1 MKLIN
6 NQTLRQAITAHQ
18 EGKFDEAE
26 KLYQK
31 ILETQPTHP
40 DANHNLGVLKVL
52 LNKSADALLLF
63 KIAVESNPSIEQ
75 YWYSY
80 SNTLIREKKF
90 KEAEAISR
98 KAIKFKPN
106 FVTIHF
112 NLGFIL
118 NESGRFKEA
127 ELSYKKAITL
137 KPEFVEAYYNLG
149 VTLQALGRADE
160 AVESYKKAIIL
171 KPKFVEAHNNL
182 GVILKDFGKFDD
194 AEASYKKAIEYKVD
208 YAEAFSNLGEVQKS
222 LERID
227 DSLSNYEYAYQ
238 LKPDLDY
245 LLGALI
251 HLKMNFCIW
260 DDLPKNIHM
269 LTKKIN
275 NGEKASTPFALL
287 SLIDDPSIHKKAAEI
302 YSNDKF
308 PRSNI
313 FPRIPQYHD
322 HEKIKIGYFS
332 ADFWNHPTSYLT
344 AELYENHDRKKFEIH
359 AFSFGLDTNDKFNI
373 RIKEGVDY
381 FHDVRMMSDY
391 DVVKLV
397 RSLEID
403 IAIDLKGFTGMNRQG
418 IFAMSTA
425 PIQVSYLGYPGTMAV
440 DYLDYLIA
448 DRTLILK
455 EKEKDYSEKIVYM
468 PNSYQPNVSKKS
480 AFKSS
485 LTRQD
490 VGLPNRG
497 FVFCCFNNQY
507 KITPLTFAGW
517 MRILKATDGSVLWLL
532 VNNINAAKN
541 LKKEA
546 VKLGINED
554 RLIFAN
560 YIPNEEHLKR
570 IQLAD
575 LFIDTLP
582 YNAHTTASDA
592 LRMGLPVL
600 TCIGDSFAGRVAAS
614 LLNAVRLPELITT
627 SQDQYES
634 LAIALAKNP
643 EKMKIIKDKL
653 VNNLN
658 KTTLY
663 DAALYTRNLEVAYS
677 VMYKRFKNKID
688 LNDIKINS

>member
-1 MKLIN
+1 MITD
-6 NQTLRQAITAHQ
+6 QTLQRAITAHQ
-18 EGKFDEAE
+18 EGRLEEADH
-26 KLYQK
+26 LYQK

-118 NESGRFKEA
+118 NEIGKFKEA

-149 VTLQALGRADE
+149 VTLQALGRTDE
-160 AVESYKKAIIL
+160 AVESYKKAIML

-182 GVILKDFGKFDD
+182 GVILKDLGKFDD

-208 YAEAFSNLGEVQKS
+208 YAEALSNLGEVQKS
-222 LERID
+222 LGRID
-227 DSLSNYEYAYQ
+227 DSLSNYKYAYQ

-260 DDLPKNIHM
+260 DDLPKNINM

-381 FHDVRMMSDY
+381 FHDVRTMSDY

-532 VNNINAAKN
+532 VSNINAAKN

-653 VNNLN
+653 INNLN

>member
-1 MKLIN
+1 MITD
-6 NQTLRQAITAHQ
+6 QTLQRAITAHQ
-18 EGKFDEAE
+18 EGRLEEADH
-26 KLYQK
+26 LYQK

-80 SNTLIREKKF
+80 SNTLIREKKLE
-90 KEAEAISR
+90 EAEAISR

-118 NESGRFKEA
+118 NEIGKFKEA

-149 VTLQALGRADE
+149 VTLQALGRTDE
-160 AVESYKKAIIL
+160 AVESYKKAIML

-182 GVILKDFGKFDD
+182 GVILKDLGKFDD

-208 YAEAFSNLGEVQKS
+208 YAEALSNLGEVQKS
-222 LERID
+222 LGRID
-227 DSLSNYEYAYQ
+227 DSLSNYKYAYQ

-260 DDLPKNIHM
+260 DDLPKNINM

-381 FHDVRMMSDY
+381 FHDVRTMSDY

-532 VNNINAAKN
+532 VSNINAAKN

-634 LAIALAKNP
+634 SAIALAKNP

-653 VNNLN
+653 INNLN

>member
-1 MKLIN
+1 MITD
-6 NQTLRQAITAHQ
+6 QTLQRAITAHQ
-18 EGKFDEAE
+18 EGRLEEADH
-26 KLYQK
+26 LYQK

-118 NESGRFKEA
+118 NEIGKFKEA

-149 VTLQALGRADE
+149 ATLQALGRTDE
-160 AVESYKKAIIL
+160 AVESYKKAIML

-182 GVILKDFGKFDD
+182 GVILKDLGKFDD

-208 YAEAFSNLGEVQKS
+208 YAEALSNLGEVQK
-222 LERID
+222 LLGRID
-227 DSLSNYEYAYQ
+227 DSLSNYKYAYQ

-260 DDLPKNIHM
+260 DDLPKNINM

-373 RIKEGVDY
+373 RIREGVDY
-381 FHDVRMMSDY
+381 FHDVQTMSDY

-532 VNNINAAKN
+532 VSNINAAKN

-634 LAIALAKNP
+634 SAIALAKNP

-653 VNNLN
+653 INNLN

>member
-1 MKLIN
+1 MITD
-6 NQTLRQAITAHQ
+6 QTLKQAIKAHQ
-18 EGKFDEAE
+18 VGRLEEADH
-26 KLYQK
+26 LYQK

-80 SNTLIREKKF
+80 SNTLIREKKLE
-90 KEAEAISR
+90 EAEAISR

-118 NESGRFKEA
+118 NEIGKFKEA

-149 VTLQALGRADE
+149 ATLQALGRTDE
-160 AVESYKKAIIL
+160 AVESYKKAIML

-182 GVILKDFGKFDD
+182 GVILKDLGKFDD

-208 YAEAFSNLGEVQKS
+208 YAEALSNLGEVQK
-222 LERID
+222 LLGRID
-227 DSLSNYEYAYQ
+227 DSLSNYKYAYQ

-260 DDLPKNIHM
+260 DDLPKNINM

-313 FPRIPQYHD
+313 FPRIPQYHG
-322 HEKIKIGYFS
+322 HEKIRIGYFS

-373 RIKEGVDY
+373 RIREGVDY
-381 FHDVRMMSDY
+381 FHDVQTMSDY

-532 VNNINAAKN
+532 VSNINAAKN

>member
-1 MKLIN
+1 MESNIN
-6 NQTLRQAITAHQ
+6 RILKQAITTHQ
-18 EGKFDEAE
+18 EGRLEEAE
-26 KLYQK
+26 HLYQK

-118 NESGRFKEA
+118 NEIGKFKEA

-149 VTLQALGRADE
+149 ATLQALGRTDE
-160 AVESYKKAIIL
+160 AVESYKKAIML

-182 GVILKDFGKFDD
+182 GVILKDLGKFDD

-208 YAEAFSNLGEVQKS
+208 YAEALSNLGEVQKS
-222 LERID
+222 LGRID
-227 DSLSNYEYAYQ
+227 DSLSNYKYAYQ

-260 DDLPKNIHM
+260 DDLPKNINM

-381 FHDVRMMSDY
+381 FHDVRTMSDY

-425 PIQVSYLGYPGTMAV
+425 PIQVKTGNPIFRASLVVVCALQG
-440 DYLDYLIA
+440 
-448 DRTLILK
+448 
-455 EKEKDYSEKIVYM
+455 
-468 PNSYQPNVSKKS
+468 NVSIKRS
-480 AFKSS
+480 ANCILFKCSS
-485 LTRQD
+485 
-490 VGLPNRG
+490 
-497 FVFCCFNNQY
+497 F
-507 KITPLTFAGW
+507 
-517 MRILKATDGSVLWLL
+517 
-532 VNNINAAKN
+532 
-541 LKKEA
+541 
-546 VKLGINED
+546 GI
-554 RLIFAN
+554 
-560 YIPNEEHLKR
+560 
-570 IQLAD
+570 
-575 LFIDTLP
+575 
-582 YNAHTTASDA
+582 
-592 LRMGLPVL
+592 
-600 TCIGDSFAGRVAAS
+600 
-614 LLNAVRLPELITT
+614 
-627 SQDQYES
+627 
-634 LAIALAKNP
+634 
-643 EKMKIIKDKL
+643 
-653 VNNLN
+653 
-658 KTTLY
+658 
-663 DAALYTRNLEVAYS
+663 
-677 VMYKRFKNKID
+677 
-688 LNDIKINS
+688 

>member
-1 MKLIN
+1 MITD
-6 NQTLRQAITAHQ
+6 QTLQRAITAHQ
-18 EGKFDEAE
+18 EGRLEEADH
-26 KLYQK
+26 LYQK

-118 NESGRFKEA
+118 NEIGKFKEA

-149 VTLQALGRADE
+149 ATLQALGRTDE
-160 AVESYKKAIIL
+160 AVESYKKAIML

-182 GVILKDFGKFDD
+182 GVILKDLGKFDD

-208 YAEAFSNLGEVQKS
+208 YAEALSNLGEVQKS
-222 LERID
+222 LGRID
-227 DSLSNYEYAYQ
+227 DSLSNYKYAYQ

-260 DDLPKNIHM
+260 DDLPKNINM

-381 FHDVRMMSDY
+381 FHDVRTMSDY

>member
-1 MKLIN
+1 MITD
-6 NQTLRQAITAHQ
+6 QTLKQAIKAHQ
-18 EGKFDEAE
+18 VGRLEEADH
-26 KLYQK
+26 LYQK

-80 SNTLIREKKF
+80 SNTLIREKKLE
-90 KEAEAISR
+90 EAEAISR

-118 NESGRFKEA
+118 NEIGKFKEA

-149 VTLQALGRADE
+149 VTLQALGRTDE
-160 AVESYKKAIIL
+160 AVESYKKAIML

-182 GVILKDFGKFDD
+182 GVILKDLGKFDD

-208 YAEAFSNLGEVQKS
+208 YAEALSNLGEVQK
-222 LERID
+222 LLGRID
-227 DSLSNYEYAYQ
+227 DSLSNYKYAYQ

-260 DDLPKNIHM
+260 DDLPKNINM

-313 FPRIPQYHD
+313 FPRIPQYHG
-322 HEKIKIGYFS
+322 HEKIRIGYFS

-373 RIKEGVDY
+373 RIREGVDY
-381 FHDVRMMSDY
+381 FHDVQTMSDY

-532 VNNINAAKN
+532 VSNINAAKN

-634 LAIALAKNP
+634 SAIALAKNP

-653 VNNLN
+653 INNLN

>member
-1 MKLIN
+1 MITD
-6 NQTLRQAITAHQ
+6 QTLQRAITAHQ
-18 EGKFDEAE
+18 EGRLEEADH
-26 KLYQK
+26 LYQK

-118 NESGRFKEA
+118 NEIGKFKEA

-149 VTLQALGRADE
+149 VTLQALGRTDE
-160 AVESYKKAIIL
+160 AVESYKKAIML

-182 GVILKDFGKFDD
+182 GVILKDLGKFDD

-208 YAEAFSNLGEVQKS
+208 YAEALSNLGEVQKS
-222 LERID
+222 LGRID
-227 DSLSNYEYAYQ
+227 DSLSNYKYAYQ

-260 DDLPKNIHM
+260 DDLPKNINM

-373 RIKEGVDY
+373 RIREGVDY
-381 FHDVRMMSDY
+381 FHDVQTMSDY

>member
-1 MKLIN
+1 MITD
-6 NQTLRQAITAHQ
+6 QTLKQAIKAHQ
-18 EGKFDEAE
+18 VGRLEEADH
-26 KLYQK
+26 LYQK

-118 NESGRFKEA
+118 NEIGKFKEA

-149 VTLQALGRADE
+149 ATLQALGRTDE
-160 AVESYKKAIIL
+160 AVESYKKAIML

-182 GVILKDFGKFDD
+182 GVILKDLGKFDD

-208 YAEAFSNLGEVQKS
+208 YAEALSNLGEVQKS
-222 LERID
+222 LGRID
-227 DSLSNYEYAYQ
+227 DSLSNYKYAYQ

-260 DDLPKNIHM
+260 DDLPKNINM

-308 PRSNI
+308 PRANI

-381 FHDVRMMSDY
+381 FHDVRTMSDY

-634 LAIALAKNP
+634 SAIALAKNP

-653 VNNLN
+653 INNLN

>member
-1 MKLIN
+1 MITD
-6 NQTLRQAITAHQ
+6 QTLQRAITAHQ
-18 EGKFDEAE
+18 EGRLEEADH
-26 KLYQK
+26 LYQK

-80 SNTLIREKKF
+80 SNTLIREKKLE
-90 KEAEAISR
+90 EAEAISR

-118 NESGRFKEA
+118 NEIGKFKEA

-149 VTLQALGRADE
+149 VTLQALGRTDE
-160 AVESYKKAIIL
+160 AVESYKKAIML

-182 GVILKDFGKFDD
+182 GVILKDLGKFDD

-208 YAEAFSNLGEVQKS
+208 YAEALSNLGEVQK
-222 LERID
+222 LLGRID
-227 DSLSNYEYAYQ
+227 DSLSNYKYAYQ

-260 DDLPKNIHM
+260 DDLPKNINM

-373 RIKEGVDY
+373 RIREGVDY
-381 FHDVRMMSDY
+381 FHDVQTMSDY

-532 VNNINAAKN
+532 VSNINAAKN

-634 LAIALAKNP
+634 SAIALAKNP

>member
-1 MKLIN
+1 MITD
-6 NQTLRQAITAHQ
+6 QTLKQAIKAHQ
-18 EGKFDEAE
+18 VGRLEEADH
-26 KLYQK
+26 LYQK

-118 NESGRFKEA
+118 NEIGKFKEA

-149 VTLQALGRADE
+149 ATLQALGRTDE
-160 AVESYKKAIIL
+160 AVESYKKAIML

-182 GVILKDFGKFDD
+182 GVILKDLGKFDD

-208 YAEAFSNLGEVQKS
+208 YAEALSNLGEVQKS
-222 LERID
+222 LGRID
-227 DSLSNYEYAYQ
+227 DSLSNYKYAYQ

-260 DDLPKNIHM
+260 DDLPKNINM

-381 FHDVRMMSDY
+381 FHDVRTMSDY

-653 VNNLN
+653 INNLN

>member
-1 MKLIN
+1 MITD
-6 NQTLRQAITAHQ
+6 QTLQRAITAHQ
-18 EGKFDEAE
+18 EGRLEEADH
-26 KLYQK
+26 LYQK

-118 NESGRFKEA
+118 NEIGKFKEA

-149 VTLQALGRADE
+149 ATLQALGRTDE
-160 AVESYKKAIIL
+160 AVESYKKAIML

-182 GVILKDFGKFDD
+182 GVILKDLGKFDD

-208 YAEAFSNLGEVQKS
+208 YAEALSNLGEVQKS
-222 LERID
+222 LGRID
-227 DSLSNYEYAYQ
+227 DSLSNYKYAYQ

-260 DDLPKNIHM
+260 DDLPKNINM

-373 RIKEGVDY
+373 RIREGVDY
-381 FHDVRMMSDY
+381 FHDVQTMSDY

-532 VNNINAAKN
+532 VSNINAAKN

-634 LAIALAKNP
+634 SAIALAKNP

-653 VNNLN
+653 INNLN

>member
-1 MKLIN
+1 MITD
-6 NQTLRQAITAHQ
+6 QTLKQAIKAHQ
-18 EGKFDEAE
+18 VGRLEEADH
-26 KLYQK
+26 LYQK

-80 SNTLIREKKF
+80 SNTLIREKKLE
-90 KEAEAISR
+90 EAEAISR

-118 NESGRFKEA
+118 NEIGKFKEA

-149 VTLQALGRADE
+149 VTLQALGRTDE
-160 AVESYKKAIIL
+160 AVESYKKAIML

-182 GVILKDFGKFDD
+182 GVILKDLGKFDD

-208 YAEAFSNLGEVQKS
+208 YAEALSNLGEVQK
-222 LERID
+222 LLGRID
-227 DSLSNYEYAYQ
+227 DSLSNYKYAYQ

-260 DDLPKNIHM
+260 DDLPKNINM

-313 FPRIPQYHD
+313 FPRIPQYHG
-322 HEKIKIGYFS
+322 HEKIRIGYFS

-381 FHDVRMMSDY
+381 FHDVRTMSDY

-532 VNNINAAKN
+532 VSNINAAKN

-634 LAIALAKNP
+634 SAIALAKNP

-653 VNNLN
+653 INNLN

>member
-1 MKLIN
+1 MITD
-6 NQTLRQAITAHQ
+6 QTLKQAIKAHQ
-18 EGKFDEAE
+18 VGRLEEADH
-26 KLYQK
+26 LYQK

-80 SNTLIREKKF
+80 SNTLIREKKLE
-90 KEAEAISR
+90 EAEAISR

-118 NESGRFKEA
+118 NEIGKFKEA

-149 VTLQALGRADE
+149 VTLQALGRTDE
-160 AVESYKKAIIL
+160 AVESYKKAIML

-182 GVILKDFGKFDD
+182 GVILKDLGKFDD

-208 YAEAFSNLGEVQKS
+208 YAEALSNLGEVQKS
-222 LERID
+222 LGRID
-227 DSLSNYEYAYQ
+227 DSLSNYKYAYQ

-260 DDLPKNIHM
+260 DDLPKNINM

-381 FHDVRMMSDY
+381 FHDVRTMSDY

-532 VNNINAAKN
+532 VSNINAAKN

-634 LAIALAKNP
+634 SAIALAKNP

-653 VNNLN
+653 INNLN

>member
-1 MKLIN
+1 MITD
-6 NQTLRQAITAHQ
+6 QTLKQAIKAHQ
-18 EGKFDEAE
+18 VGRLEEADH
-26 KLYQK
+26 LYQK

-80 SNTLIREKKF
+80 SNTLIREKKLE
-90 KEAEAISR
+90 EAEAISR

-118 NESGRFKEA
+118 NEIGKFKEA

-149 VTLQALGRADE
+149 VTLQALGRTDE
-160 AVESYKKAIIL
+160 AVESYKKAIML

-182 GVILKDFGKFDD
+182 GVILKDLGKFDD

-208 YAEAFSNLGEVQKS
+208 YAEALSNLGEVQK
-222 LERID
+222 LLGRID
-227 DSLSNYEYAYQ
+227 DSLSNYKYAYQ

-260 DDLPKNIHM
+260 DDLPKNINM

-313 FPRIPQYHD
+313 FPRIPQYHG
-322 HEKIKIGYFS
+322 HEKIRIGYFS

-373 RIKEGVDY
+373 RIREGVDY
-381 FHDVRMMSDY
+381 FHDVQTMSDY

-532 VNNINAAKN
+532 VSNINAAKN

-627 SQDQYES
+627 SQDQYKS
-634 LAIALAKNP
+634 SAIALAKNP

-653 VNNLN
+653 INNLN

>member
-1 MKLIN
+1 MITD
-6 NQTLRQAITAHQ
+6 QTLKQAIKAHQ
-18 EGKFDEAE
+18 VGRLEEADH
-26 KLYQK
+26 LYQK

-80 SNTLIREKKF
+80 SNTLIREKKLE
-90 KEAEAISR
+90 EAEAISR

-118 NESGRFKEA
+118 NEIGKFKEA

-149 VTLQALGRADE
+149 VTLQALGRTDE
-160 AVESYKKAIIL
+160 AVESYKKAIML

-182 GVILKDFGKFDD
+182 GVILKDLGKFDD

-208 YAEAFSNLGEVQKS
+208 YAEALSNLGEVQK
-222 LERID
+222 LLGRID
-227 DSLSNYEYAYQ
+227 DSLSNYKYAYQ

-260 DDLPKNIHM
+260 DDLPKNINM

-313 FPRIPQYHD
+313 FPRIPQYHG
-322 HEKIKIGYFS
+322 HEKIRIGYFS

-381 FHDVRMMSDY
+381 FHDVRTMSDY

-532 VNNINAAKN
+532 VSNINAAKN

-634 LAIALAKNP
+634 SAIALAKNP

>member
-1 MKLIN
+1 MITD
-6 NQTLRQAITAHQ
+6 QTLKQAIKAHQ
-18 EGKFDEAE
+18 VGRLEEADH
-26 KLYQK
+26 LYQK

-118 NESGRFKEA
+118 NEIGKFKEA

-149 VTLQALGRADE
+149 ATLQALGRTDE
-160 AVESYKKAIIL
+160 AVESYKKAIML

-182 GVILKDFGKFDD
+182 GVILKDLGKFDD

-208 YAEAFSNLGEVQKS
+208 YAEALSNLGEVQKS
-222 LERID
+222 LGRID
-227 DSLSNYEYAYQ
+227 DSLSNYKYAYQ

-260 DDLPKNIHM
+260 DDLPKNINM

-313 FPRIPQYHD
+313 FPRIPQYHG
-322 HEKIKIGYFS
+322 HEKIRIGYFS

-373 RIKEGVDY
+373 RIREGVDY
-381 FHDVRMMSDY
+381 FHDVQTMSDY

-532 VNNINAAKN
+532 VSNINAAKN

-634 LAIALAKNP
+634 SAIALAKNP

-653 VNNLN
+653 INNLN

>member
-1 MKLIN
+1 MITD
-6 NQTLRQAITAHQ
+6 QTLQRAITAHQ
-18 EGKFDEAE
+18 EGRLEEADH
-26 KLYQK
+26 LYQK

-118 NESGRFKEA
+118 NEIGKFKEA

-149 VTLQALGRADE
+149 ATLQALGRTDE
-160 AVESYKKAIIL
+160 AVESYKKAIML

-182 GVILKDFGKFDD
+182 GVILKDLGKFDD

-208 YAEAFSNLGEVQKS
+208 YAEALSNLGEVQKS
-222 LERID
+222 LGRID
-227 DSLSNYEYAYQ
+227 DSLSNYKYAYQ

-260 DDLPKNIHM
+260 DDLPKNINM

-381 FHDVRMMSDY
+381 FHDVRTMSDY

-653 VNNLN
+653 INNLN

>member
-1 MKLIN
+1 MITD
-6 NQTLRQAITAHQ
+6 QTLKQAIKAHQ
-18 EGKFDEAE
+18 VGRLEEADH
-26 KLYQK
+26 LYQK

-118 NESGRFKEA
+118 NEIGKFKEA

-149 VTLQALGRADE
+149 ATLQALGRTDE
-160 AVESYKKAIIL
+160 AVESYKKAIML

-182 GVILKDFGKFDD
+182 GVILKDLGKFDD

-208 YAEAFSNLGEVQKS
+208 YAEALSNLGEVQKS
-222 LERID
+222 LGRID
-227 DSLSNYEYAYQ
+227 DSLSNYKYAYQ

-260 DDLPKNIHM
+260 DDLPKNINM

-381 FHDVRMMSDY
+381 FHDVRTMSDY

-532 VNNINAAKN
+532 VSNINAAKN

-653 VNNLN
+653 INNLN

>member
-1 MKLIN
+1 MITD
-6 NQTLRQAITAHQ
+6 QTLQRAITAHQ
-18 EGKFDEAE
+18 EGRLEEADH
-26 KLYQK
+26 LYQK

-118 NESGRFKEA
+118 NEIGKFKEA

-149 VTLQALGRADE
+149 ATLQALGRTDE
-160 AVESYKKAIIL
+160 AVESYKKAIML

-182 GVILKDFGKFDD
+182 GVILKDLGKFDD

-208 YAEAFSNLGEVQKS
+208 YAEALSNLGEVQKS
-222 LERID
+222 LGRID
-227 DSLSNYEYAYQ
+227 DSLSNYKYAYQ

-260 DDLPKNIHM
+260 DDLPKNINM

-313 FPRIPQYHD
+313 FPRIPQYHG
-322 HEKIKIGYFS
+322 HEKIRIGYFS

-381 FHDVRMMSDY
+381 FHDVRTMSDY

-532 VNNINAAKN
+532 VSNINAAKN

-634 LAIALAKNP
+634 SAIALAKNP

-653 VNNLN
+653 INNLN

>member
-1 MKLIN
+1 MITD
-6 NQTLRQAITAHQ
+6 QTLQRAITAHQ
-18 EGKFDEAE
+18 EGRLEEADH
-26 KLYQK
+26 LYQK

-118 NESGRFKEA
+118 NEIGKFKEA

-149 VTLQALGRADE
+149 ATLQALGRTDE
-160 AVESYKKAIIL
+160 AVESYKKAIML

-182 GVILKDFGKFDD
+182 GVILKDLGKFDD

-208 YAEAFSNLGEVQKS
+208 YAEALSNLGEVQKS
-222 LERID
+222 LGRID
-227 DSLSNYEYAYQ
+227 DSLSNYKYAYQ

-260 DDLPKNIHM
+260 DDLPKNINM

-381 FHDVRMMSDY
+381 FHDVRTMSDY

-532 VNNINAAKN
+532 VSNINAAKN

-634 LAIALAKNP
+634 SAIALAKNP

-653 VNNLN
+653 INNLN